1 MPTVAEL
8 ERLGALVD
16 RLTPLG
22 NVQRGELIRAQDWN
36 TLVGTMIEVARAV
49 LASQRSE
56 VVPVHDH
63 PDQVTLGWLNPQLR
77 SLIERGSL
85 SDPAAEAKVAE
96 LDRRLVGVA
105 SRIDAMTQTIQEVRE
120 NIADV
125 STRDLVRESAI
136 TKVQRVVENVSGVRE
151 DVLTLRQTLG
161 SIQQQV
167 KVAVDVGSRLT
178 IEGQPADLE
187 AVGQR
192 LKAVEQLRDQLR
204 TPSGDLLDA
213 SALERRLTQLT
224 NTLVTEEEL
233 DSALRTRPGVI
244 PTEQITSLRDQL
256 QATVTTDL
264 ATTKLSLAAE
274 LRAETNQRLSE
285 VNGLVSRAV
294 ADTLPEVT
302 QSILGATR
310 SEIATAVRRGAED
323 SQAAFEK
330 QLGDVTASLQTSFNS
345 QIGEVQRNVVTTI
358 RSEFERQLPSQL
370 DPIRQTVSDL
380 SLQAKANT
388 TKLVE
393 HDENITRIGT
403 RIETVARQEA
413 ASRQDLQK
421 ALTTE
426 MERRDQVRQKDLDT
440 RFTQS
445 KFITSEQLD
454 QSLTTARTGILQ
466 QVTEVANT
474 AAASQ
479 VKATAT
485 QLRGEMR
492 AIAQDEVSAN
502 QVQIRTLIT
511 TETQRSLSQI
521 PEIVNQQVR
530 LNSGRVIR
538 SEINSPNF
546 QQVLN
551 QTIDQRL
558 NQ

>member
-1 MPTVAEL
+1 
-8 ERLGALVD
+8 
-16 RLTPLG
+16 
-22 NVQRGELIRAQDWN
+22 
-36 TLVGTMIEVARAV
+36 
-49 LASQRSE
+49 
-56 VVPVHDH
+56 
-63 PDQVTLGWLNPQLR
+63 
-77 SLIERGSL
+77 
-85 SDPAAEAKVAE
+85 VAE
-96 LDRRLVGVA
+96 LDRLLVGVA

-192 LKAVEQLRDQLR
+192 LKAVEQLRDRLR